1 MRPYGSSVNPPSTT
15 NLNKFKNVHW
25 DQFLIQ
31 GKSPMVFSQKKK
43 AGRRLK
49 DMATMIYK
57 VKNDLVP
64 HFISELFILE

>member
-1 MRPYGSSVNPPSTT
+1 
-15 NLNKFKNVHW
+15 
-25 DQFLIQ
+25 
-31 GKSPMVFSQKKK
+31 MVFSQKKK